1 MDYVIHWAGFFGGWL
16 LVAGPVFQASLEL
29 QEEQLDREEFAR
41 AIDSV
46 DPPKRISP
54 WWWLLPPVGWILRQR
69 TQRSFKDAVMKA
81 LSAEQTEKLLA
92 FHNKGLGWMIVA
104 GGAALIATKETW
116 ELVELYEAPVW
127 VFWVGIVVMSLVSLG
142 FTVYNQVKTFQMLHP
157 DAPRPE
163 RGRRPNPS

>member
-1 MDYVIHWAGFFGGWL
+1 MDYFIHWAGFFGGWL

-29 QEEQLDREEFAR
+29 QEEQLDRESFAA
-41 AIDSV
+41 AIDAV

-69 TQRSFKDAVMKA
+69 SQRGFKDAVMKA
-81 LSAEQTEKLLA
+81 LSAEQTEQLVA

-116 ELVELYEAPVW
+116 ELVELYEWPVW
-127 VFWVGIVVMSLVSLG
+127 VFWVGLVVMSLASLA

-157 DAPRPE
+157 EVTAVDR
-163 RGRRPNPS
+163 RRPPRGY

>member
-1 MDYVIHWAGFFGGWL
+1 M
-16 LVAGPVFQASLEL
+16 AGPVFQASIEL

-46 DPPKRISP
+46 EPPKRVSP

-69 TQRSFKDAVMKA
+69 SQRGFKDAVMGA
-81 LSAEQTEKLLA
+81 LSVEQTEKLLS
-92 FHNKGLGWMIVA
+92 FHNKSLGWMIVA

-142 FTVYNQVKTFQMLHP
+142 FTVYNQVKTFRMLHP
-157 DAPRPE
+157 DAERPTRPE
-163 RGRRPNPS
+163 RRQRPGNPA